1 MADRR
6 AIVGLGNP
14 GPRYEGTRHN
24 IGFVVVDRLAAA
36 LGSPTTTEGRGARWS
51 RVESAELGEVFLA
64 KPQTYMNRSGEPLA
78 ALLED
83 WELSAAEVLVV
94 HDDVDLTLGRLKLKR
109 GGGAGGHR
117 GLLSI
122 EEETGTRDFCRLR
135 FGVGRPDGDQD
146 TAEYVLERFSEREHE
161 ALGEAVD
168 RATAGAVDWIRLDFQ
183 AAMKNVNTG
192 PEKPVEPGES
202 GC

>member
-1 MADRR
+1 MAERR

-14 GPRYEGTRHN
+14 GPRYEKTRHN
-24 IGFVVVDRLAAA
+24 IGFVVVDRLAVG
-36 LGSPTTTEGRGARWS
+36 LGSPATTEERGAVWS
-51 RVESAELGEVFLA
+51 RLESEELGEVFLA

-83 WELSAAEVLVV
+83 WELPATDVLVV

-122 EEETGTRDFCRLR
+122 EERTGTRDFSRLR
-135 FGVGRPDGDQD
+135 FGVGRPDGGQD
-146 TAEYVLERFSEREHE
+146 TAEYVLEAFSEDEYE

-168 RATAGAVDWIRLDFQ
+168 RATAGALDWIRLDFQ